1 MAVLGEQPIWQNQE
15 YELASHCLVINADN
29 GKVILNELTKAIVF
43 LQDDE
48 IEDLTNIDKYLF
60 LYKNYFLVPKGFN
73 SNKLVDNIRKIS
85 LPPVDDTYL
94 NHPWEFTILT
104 TTKCNARCF
113 YCYEQHSK
121 NKHDMTNQMA
131 LKIAKYIDDVAP
143 NTELSLDWFGGE
155 PLFNQKAIDLIVN
168 YLLQK
173 GRWFKSSIT
182 TNGYL
187 LDEKLVSKACDVWNL
202 KFAQITIDGT
212 ESVYNKAKNYIYKKD
227 SSPYQRVM
235 NNIENLIN
243 NNVTVAIRINLDNY
257 NIENSKQLVQE
268 IYERF
273 GIRQNFIVYLYP
285 IFNENDRQRS
295 AEEEKD
301 LYEGIKEVE
310 DLIISLQ
317 LPYAGMP
324 NDMIKVNH
332 CMADCGTHVVISPD
346 GDLGTC
352 EHFIDTDFYGNIS
365 TPNIKDYNI
374 LNGWREYE
382 EPSELCNNC
391 PIYADCTNPVK
402 CFERHKCT
410 EYVKEWNIR
419 KASYQLMNFYKN
431 NRHEYNQTI

>member
-1 MAVLGEQPIWQNQE
+1 M
-15 YELASHCLVINADN
+15 
-29 GKVILNELTKAIVF
+29 F

-257 NIENSKQLVQE
+257 NIENSKQLIHE

-273 GIRQNFIVYLYP
+273 GIR
-285 IFNENDRQRS
+285 
-295 AEEEKD
+295 
-301 LYEGIKEVE
+301 
-310 DLIISLQ
+310 
-317 LPYAGMP
+317 
-324 NDMIKVNH
+324 
-332 CMADCGTHVVISPD
+332 
-346 GDLGTC
+346 
-352 EHFIDTDFYGNIS
+352 
-365 TPNIKDYNI
+365 
-374 LNGWREYE
+374 
-382 EPSELCNNC
+382 
-391 PIYADCTNPVK
+391 
-402 CFERHKCT
+402 
-410 EYVKEWNIR
+410 
-419 KASYQLMNFYKN
+419 
-431 NRHEYNQTI
+431 